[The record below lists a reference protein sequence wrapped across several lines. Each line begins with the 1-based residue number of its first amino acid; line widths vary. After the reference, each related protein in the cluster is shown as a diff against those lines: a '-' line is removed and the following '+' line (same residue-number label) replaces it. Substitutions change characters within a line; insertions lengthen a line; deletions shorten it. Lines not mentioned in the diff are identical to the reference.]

1 MLFLQINIQVWAV
14 SLVGTVKDGLVSYGA
29 MLGPYP
35 LLSARGELG
44 LVVAEW

>member
-14 SLVGTVKDGLVSYGA
+14 SLFATVKEVLVSYGA

-35 LLSARGELG
+35 LLYARGEWG